1 MKIGSTFGVPDAH
14 AHGFDGERE
23 GGVMGSQLS
32 VRVLDPTTNMPVVQF
47 EGRRFPGVV
56 IQGDRL
62 ASWTRIVKSGHPSDL
77 ELFRDELVQILAHYE
92 AVLNSHNHPLPY
104 AKTL

>member
-1 MKIGSTFGVPDAH
+1 
-14 AHGFDGERE
+14 
-23 GGVMGSQLS
+23 MGSQHS
-32 VRVLDPTTNMPVVQF
+32 VRVLDPTTNMPVVQV

-62 ASWTRIVKSGHPSDL
+62 ASWTRILTSGRPSDL
-77 ELFRDELVQILAHYE
+77 ELLRDELVQTLAHYE

-104 AKTL
+104 GKDL